1 MRLSHD
7 RPAPSSPPSTSLRA
21 RVRGQGPTQTPPE
34 PPPPDL
40 TRTLEAIRQDA
51 TDYFERLDQSPRGLK
66 NWDLTRFMDAIR
78 AVCVDPAIAAWDA
91 SDRTLPQRP
100 SGAPVK
106 RCATRDQG
114 AS

>member
-7 RPAPSSPPSTSLRA
+7 AGRPSSPSSTSLRD
-21 RVRGQGPTQTPPE
+21 RVRGQGAARIHPE

-51 TDYFERLDQSPRGLK
+51 TAYFEALGRSPRGLK
-66 NWDLTRFMDAIR
+66 NWDLTVFMKAIR

-91 SDRTLPQRP
+91 SDLTLPQQP
-100 SGAPVK
+100 DGAPIK
-106 RCATRDQG
+106 RQ
-114 AS
+114 ASSNGTAS